1 MCDYGYDRA
10 NKILEDRKFAIIDDI
25 TKISN
30 YLENHDT
37 HSNLLELSEYQKLL
51 KN

>member
-30 YLENHDT
+30 YLENHDA
-37 HSNLLELSEYQKLL
+37 HLNSLEIGEYQKLL
-51 KN
+51 NN